1 MLKKLETL
9 FANWPWTGEA
19 PPAIPQN
26 IAMAAPGV
34 YLVNKDVNQGR
45 VAMLLPGIMRG
56 NPDYFPLMIMNDILG
71 GSGFSS
77 RMVNRV
83 RSDEG
88 LAYSVGSSF
97 PPGVYYPISF
107 HAGFQSKSRTVA
119 YAISLI
125 IEEMKRIAA
134 APVTD
139 QELASAKRA
148 FVERLPRSFA
158 SKAQIVGV
166 LAGEEFTGRYAKQPD
181 FWQTVAARINAVT
194 KEDVLRVAKKYLT
207 PEQLVILV
215 VGNQEEILKGH
226 PNHPE
231 KLTDFGKL
239 TELPLRDPLTMK
251 PADAK

>member
-1 MLKKLETL
+1 MIQKLETL
-9 FANWPWTGEA
+9 FADWPGPGAA

-34 YLVNKDVNQGR
+34 YLVNKAVNQGR
-45 VAMLLPGIMRG
+45 VTLLLPGIMRD
-56 NPDYFPLMIMNDILG
+56 NPDYWALIIMNDILG

-88 LAYSVGSSF
+88 LAYSVGSTF
-97 PPGVYYPISF
+97 PGGVYFPYCF

-119 YAISLI
+119 YATALVID
-125 IEEMKRIAA
+125 EMKRIAA

-158 SKAQIVGV
+158 SKGQVVGV

-181 FWQTVAARINAVT
+181 FWQTVAAHINAVT
-194 KEDVLRVAKKYLT
+194 QADVQRVAKKYLT

-239 TELPLRDPLTMK
+239 TELPLRDPLTMQPMPPK
-251 PADAK
+251 